1 MAKSVQELERIVMQL
16 NRDLIEWQKFC
27 CALRQHIEEFK
38 TWTINELNR
47 MKAGRP
53 NVATPVAVEADER
66 DEEMVRMRK
75 RMKYMARDLDIIAA
89 NSMFPD

>member
-16 NRDLIEWQKFC
+16 NRDLIAWQKW
-27 CALRQHIEEFK
+27 AQEFRN
-38 TWTINELNR
+38 WTINELNR

-53 NVATPVAVEADER
+53 NAATPVAVEPDER
-66 DEEMVRMRK
+66 DEEMARMRK

>member
-1 MAKSVQELERIVMQL
+1 LQLGGESWLRVYKNLSVLSCRQKWAQEFR
-16 NRDLIEWQKFC
+16 K
-27 CALRQHIEEFK
+27 
-38 TWTINELNR
+38 WTINELNR

-53 NVATPVAVEADER
+53 NAATPVAVEPDER
-66 DEEMVRMRK
+66 DEEMARMRK

>member
-1 MAKSVQELERIVMQL
+1 MAKSVQELEEIVMRL
-16 NRDLIEWQKFC
+16 NRDLIAWQKW
-27 CALRQHIEEFK
+27 AQEFRN
-38 TWTINELNR
+38 WTINELNR

-53 NVATPVAVEADER
+53 NAATPLPVEADEPDER
-66 DEEMVRMRK
+66 DEEMARMRK